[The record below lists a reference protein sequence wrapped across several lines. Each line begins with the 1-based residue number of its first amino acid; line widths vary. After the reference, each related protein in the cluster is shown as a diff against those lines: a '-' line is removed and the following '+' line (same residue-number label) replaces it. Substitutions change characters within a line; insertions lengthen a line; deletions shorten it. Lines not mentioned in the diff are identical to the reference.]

1 MDKEK
6 KDFSKWWLL
15 ISVLSALSVVMLLG
29 LNYAGKFTGTVVERK
44 VFENSYQRSEGLKS
58 QIATYNAQIAS
69 LEAQLLNPNFDAGT
83 KAYINAQLA
92 ALNIQLNTAKGM
104 K

>member
-1 MDKEK
+1 MNKEK

-29 LNYAGKFTGTVVERK
+29 LNYAGNFTGTILERK

-58 QIATYNAQIAS
+58 QIATYKAQIAS
-69 LEAQLLNPNFDAGT
+69 LKVQLTNPNLDDET
-83 KAYINAQLA
+83 KVNINAQLA
-92 ALNIQLNTAKGM
+92 GIRIQLQTAKGM